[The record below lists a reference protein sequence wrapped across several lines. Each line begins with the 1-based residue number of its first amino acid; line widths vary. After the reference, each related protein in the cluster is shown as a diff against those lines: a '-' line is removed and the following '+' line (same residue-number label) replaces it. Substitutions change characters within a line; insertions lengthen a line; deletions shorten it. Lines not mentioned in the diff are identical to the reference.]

1 MTTISPIGTQAAAP
15 TTGTGTGT
23 GTGQGTLIG
32 SDFQTFLKM
41 LTTQARN
48 QDPLSPMDS
57 SDYAQQLA
65 TFSGVEQQVRT
76 NSLLESLASQ
86 FGANGLAQFA
96 SWVGMEAKVTAAVPF
111 DGTPLVLYPAPA
123 AGADQTVLVALDA
136 AGHEVMR
143 NPAPVGTDPVL
154 WAGADA
160 AGQSLSQGL
169 YSFRL
174 ESYAGGELIGTSEVA
189 SYTRIAEVR
198 NGTAGTSFVLLGGS
212 EITAADISAL
222 RAAA

>member
-1 MTTISPIGTQAAAP
+1 MTTISPVGAQAGTSAP
-15 TTGTGTGT
+15 SI
-23 GTGQGTLIG
+23 GQGTLIN

-48 QDPLSPMDS
+48 QDPLNPTDS
-57 SDYAQQLA
+57 SQYAQQLA

-86 FGANGLAQFA
+86 FGTNGLAQFA

-111 DGTPLVLYPAPA
+111 DGAPLVLYPAPA

-136 AGHEVMR
+136 AGHEVSR
-143 NPAPVGTDPVL
+143 NPAPVGNDSIL
-154 WAGADA
+154 WAGSDA
-160 AGQSLSQGL
+160 AGQPLAPGL

-174 ESYAGGELIGTSEVA
+174 ENYAAGDLIGTTDVA
-189 SYTRIAEVR
+189 SYTRITEVR
-198 NGTAGTSFVLLGGS
+198 SGAEGTSLVLSGGS
-212 EITAADISAL
+212 EVMATAISAL
-222 RAAA
+222 RAAS

>member
-15 TTGTGTGT
+15 TTGT

-143 NPAPVGTDPVL
+143 SPAPVGTDPVL

-212 EITAADISAL
+212 ETTAADISAL

>member
-1 MTTISPIGTQAAAP
+1 MTTISPVGAQPAP
-15 TTGTGTGT
+15 PTSS
-23 GTGQGTLIG
+23 TGQGTLIS

-48 QDPLSPMDS
+48 QDPLNPMDS

-86 FGANGLAQFA
+86 FGTNGLAQFA

-111 DGTPLVLYPAPA
+111 DGTPLVLYPTPA
-123 AGADQTVLVALDA
+123 EGADQTVMVVLDA
-136 AGHEVMR
+136 AGHEVR
-143 NPAPVGTDPVL
+143 RDPAPLGTDPML
-154 WAGADA
+154 WAGSDPS
-160 AGQSLSQGL
+160 GQPLAPGL

-174 ESYAGGELIGTSEVA
+174 ESYAAGALIGTSEVA
-189 SYTRIAEVR
+189 SYARITEVR
-198 NGTAGTSFVLLGGS
+198 TDATGARVVLSGGS
-212 EITAADISAL
+212 EVAVADIAAL
-222 RAAA
+222 RAAP